1 MVLNDD
7 EIAPHTGFELHHHA
21 NIEVVTYIHDGTLT
35 HRDDQGGTVRT
46 DPDQST
52 NKSTTVSE

>member
-21 NIEVVTYIHDGTLT
+21 NIEVEVNAVLVQAREGLVIRRRPRSLLK
-35 HRDDQGGTVRT
+35 
-46 DPDQST
+46 QS
-52 NKSTTVSE
+52 